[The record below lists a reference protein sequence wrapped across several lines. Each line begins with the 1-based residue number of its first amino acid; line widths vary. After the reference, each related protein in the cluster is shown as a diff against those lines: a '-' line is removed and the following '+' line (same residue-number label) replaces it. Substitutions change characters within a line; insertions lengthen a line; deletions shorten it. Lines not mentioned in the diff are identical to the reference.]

1 MSYLFAAYLWKKQ
14 EYAPLTLGSVW
25 SGAEPRF
32 AGEELVYVTVTPK
45 VMAAFYFSGN
55 FSTKSEAFAYA
66 CETMLLDGWAEAPA
80 EERRQA
86 GDNEFRYFVWL
97 SSDMFEYDVA
107 VCYEGTGFQGRAM
120 IEGQGER
127 VVVEEDVVK
136 DYELADT
143 SVDPSEFGANDEDD
157 ENFDERAYEKAR
169 IEREKPFSP
178 GEWIHDVLGVSRQ
191 QVILALHKA
200 WDKKGKTLWP
210 EGGAKDT
217 PELRKEL
224 DAGDSCAPYL
234 PMWSE
239 WGEGFVPK
247 EKPALAPKPAKKTP
261 SAKKAARTKKAKT
274 ATNAAAAP
282 KKTRRKK
289 A

>member
-32 AGEELVYVTVTPK
+32 AGEQLVYVTVTPK
-45 VMAAFYFSGN
+45 VMAAFYFSGS

-66 CETMLLDGWAEAPA
+66 CETLLSDGWGEAPA
-80 EERRQA
+80 EERRKA
-86 GDNEFRYFVWL
+86 GDYEFRYFVWL

-120 IEGQGER
+120 IDGQGER
-127 VVVEEDVVK
+127 VVVEDDVVK
-136 DYELADT
+136 DYELTDT
-143 SVDPSEFGANDEDD
+143 GVDPEEFGVVDEDD
-157 ENFDERAYEKAR
+157 ENFDEREYEKAR

-178 GEWIHDVLGVSRQ
+178 GEWIHDVLGVTRQ

-224 DAGDSCAPYL
+224 EAGDSCAPDL

-239 WGEGFVPK
+239 WGDGFVPK
-247 EKPALAPKPAKKTP
+247 EKPAPTPIPAKKT
-261 SAKKAARTKKAKT
+261 SSEKKAARGEEVKPATK
-274 ATNAAAAP
+274 AAATS
-282 KKTRRKK
+282 KKKGRTK